1 MHLSQTHW
9 IHDALIYH
17 IYPLG
22 LCNAPK
28 RNDFSS
34 APSPR
39 LDKIYEWIDHIVSLN
54 MNTVYL
60 GPLFESS
67 AHGYDTADYFLVDR
81 RLGDNQTLK
90 NLIHTMKSKGL
101 RVILDGVF
109 NHVGRDFWAFRDV
122 QMNGNQSAYTDWFH
136 QLNFDQKSPYGDP
149 FSYEGWDG
157 HYDLVKLN
165 LDNLSVRQHLFDAI
179 TMWVQEF
186 DIDGLR
192 LDAADVLHP
201 NFMRELAHH
210 TQQLKS
216 DFWLM
221 GEVVH
226 GDYRQWANQDML
238 HSTTNYECYKGLYSS
253 HVDKNYFEI
262 AYSLNRQFGQDGIYK
277 DLRLYSFVDNHDVNR
292 IASQL
297 TQIEHLYP
305 AHILLFTMPGVPS
318 IYYGSE
324 WGIAGARTPY
334 HDHDLRP
341 ALDLSIAH
349 TLPHHNL
356 EKIISQLAYSR
367 TQLQALQ
374 QGDYRQLHVNHEQ
387 FAFMRSTSEQC
398 VIVAVNS
405 ASQHQ
410 TIHLTGIPHHTHWVD
425 MLNQTE
431 FVCQDGTL
439 NIPLH
444 PNWGAILTLKQ
455 A

>member
-39 LDKIYEWIDHIVSLN
+39 LDKIYAWIDHIVSLN

-67 AHGYDTADYFLVDR
+67 AHGYDTANYFLVDR

-122 QMNGNQSAYTDWFH
+122 QINRNQSAYTGWFH
-136 QLNFDQKSPYGDP
+136 QLNFDQKSPYGDS

-165 LDNLSVRQHLFDAI
+165 LDNPSVRQHLFDAI

-192 LDAADVLHP
+192 LDAADVLNP
-201 NFMRELAHH
+201 NFMRELARH
-210 TQQLKS
+210 TRQLKS
-216 DFWLM
+216 NFWLM

-226 GDYRQWANQDML
+226 GDYRHWANQDML

-297 TQIEHLYP
+297 TQAEHLYP

-318 IYYGSE
+318 VYYGSE
-324 WGIAGARTPY
+324 WGITGMRTPY
-334 HDHDLRP
+334 NDYDLRP

-356 EKIISQLAYSR
+356 EKTISKLAYSR
-367 TQLQALQ
+367 SQLQALQ
-374 QGDYRQLHVNHEQ
+374 HGDYRQLHVNHEQ
-387 FAFMRSTSEQC
+387 FAFMRSTSEQS

-405 ASQHQ
+405 ASEHQ
-410 TIHLTGIPHHTHWVD
+410 TIHLTDIPHHTRWVD

-431 FVCQDGTL
+431 FVCLDGTL
-439 NIPLH
+439 AIPLH
-444 PNWGAILTLKQ
+444 PNWGAILNLKH